1 MLSVQAIELMPHGGE
16 NDVMLCTVQPG
27 IVSWRIVESRVVK
40 GCVCYLA
47 MYRRYWENM
56 SCREYDGSNTQ
67 DEHWVESP
75 NNKISTQV
83 IFSFV
88 L

>member
-16 NDVMLCTVQPG
+16 NDVMLYTMQSKVLCIQPG

-47 MYRRYWENM
+47 MYRRYWRTCPAEN
-56 SCREYDGSNTQ
+56 R
-67 DEHWVESP
+67 
-75 NNKISTQV
+75 
-83 IFSFV
+83 
-88 L
+88 